1 MDRAESER
9 LIRKY
14 VKDNNLKETEV
25 RSLLR
30 AMVHF
35 NFYLFLFVFQNN
47 ILYSTVTRHI
57 SRTAFDAREKK
68 YSWSVK

>member
-25 RSLLR
+25 RSPLL
-30 AMVHF
+30 AVVHF
-35 NFYLFLFVFQNN
+35 DSYYFLFVFQNY
-47 ILYSTVTRHI
+47 ILYSIVTRHI

-68 YSWSVK
+68 YSRSFK